1 MPHFIKN
8 KFFMAL
14 VVLMI
19 VFTVVP
25 SVMSAVG
32 AGGYIRNAVNIV
44 LSPVKNLFSYASDAV
59 SGFTSY
65 FTEFDRVVA
74 ENNALREELSSL
86 KKRVSD
92 AEEVEKMNEWLYRYL
107 ELRREHPDYKYVDC
121 KVTGSESGNYMT
133 VFILDKG
140 TSSGIKRNMCVVT
153 DYGVVGYV
161 KEVGTTWC
169 KAVTLL
175 ESGTSV
181 GAYIQRT
188 DETGV
193 VEGDFTLASEGLCKM
208 LYLSA
213 DSDVKEGDRILT
225 SGYGS
230 VYPRGLLIGYVE
242 KTEPDP
248 NTQSVVAYI
257 RPSEQMQ
264 DITKLMVITD
274 YEVLPDE

>member
-1 MPHFIKN
+1 MPHFVKN

-14 VVLMI
+14 VVLTI

-32 AGGYIRNAVNIV
+32 AGSYVRNAVNVV
-44 LSPVKNLFSYASDAV
+44 LSPVKSLFSYASDAV
-59 SGFTSY
+59 SGFVSY
-65 FTEFDRVVA
+65 FTEFDEIVE
-74 ENNALREELSSL
+74 ENKELREELSAA
-86 KKRVSD
+86 KKRISD

-107 ELRREHPDYKYVDC
+107 ELRREHTDYKYVDC

-133 VFILDKG
+133 VFVLDKG
-140 TSSGIKRNMCVVT
+140 TSSGIACNMCVVT

-161 KEVGTTWC
+161 KEVGSNWC

-193 VEGDFTLASEGLCKM
+193 VEGDFNLASEGLCKM

-213 DSDVKEGDRILT
+213 ESDVKAGDRVLT

-230 VYPRGLLIGYVE
+230 VYPRGLLVGYVE
-242 KTEPDP
+242 RTEPDP
-248 NTQSVVAYI
+248 NTQTIVAYV
-257 RPSEQMQ
+257 RPSEQMK

>member
-1 MPHFIKN
+1 MPHFVKN

-32 AGGYIRNAVNIV
+32 AGSYVRNAVNVV
-44 LSPVKNLFSYASDAV
+44 LSPVKSLFSYASDAV
-59 SGFTSY
+59 SGFVSY
-65 FTEFDRVVA
+65 FTEFDDIVE
-74 ENNALREELSSL
+74 ENKELREELSAA
-86 KKRVSD
+86 KKRISD

-107 ELRREHPDYKYVDC
+107 ELRREHTDYKYVDC

-133 VFILDKG
+133 VFVLDKG
-140 TSSGIKRNMCVVT
+140 TSSGIACNMCVVT

-161 KEVGTTWC
+161 KEVGSNWC

-193 VEGDFTLASEGLCKM
+193 VEGDFNLASEGLCKM

-213 DSDVKEGDRILT
+213 ESDVKAGDRVLT

-242 KTEPDP
+242 RTEPDP
-248 NTQSVVAYI
+248 NTQTIVAYV
-257 RPSEQMQ
+257 RPSEQMK